1 MQTVIANTSLGEHII
16 FYGMEKLRIHNDKQ
30 RYGKRYMFIT
40 YFFFSFRGVKL
51 IIILYNKVTGS
62 ATISKWQLHQQFFF
76 GI

>member
-1 MQTVIANTSLGEHII
+1 MINNGTVKDTCSSHI
-16 FYGMEKLRIHNDKQ
+16 
-30 RYGKRYMFIT
+30 
-40 YFFFSFRGVKL
+40 FFSFRGVKL